1 MYWVTTNVWTVA
13 QTLLF
18 ANSAFR
24 KTIGIL
30 PPPKSVE
37 QTAAPSASLSKAF
50 DSILGKT
57 EKVPEPPKLFKERP
71 GRKGSPP
78 SA

>member
-18 ANSAFR
+18 ANQAFR

-30 PPPKSVE
+30 PPPKSVTE
-37 QTAAPSASLSKAF
+37 SAAPSASLSKAF
-50 DSILGKT
+50 NSILGKT
-57 EKVPEPPKLFKERP
+57 EEAPAPPKLYKERP
-71 GRKGSPP
+71 GRKG
-78 SA
+78 